1 MAFKMTDSN
10 RVITIYNLSSSTN
23 EFIGQGDGFI
33 PANTG
38 LPAYSTDIEPPL
50 AKDGF
55 VAVFDFESE
64 KWSLVEDHRGKMVY
78 DIHTGEA
85 ITINQLGKLPDDVVS
100 VAPEGHFV
108 KWDGKKWVH
117 DTEAEKMAQVT
128 QVTQQKESLLA
139 LAASKIAPLQDAV
152 DLDIATEDESKALLA
167 WKKYRVMLNRINP
180 EDAQNIIWPESPLPC
195 ASIS

>member
-23 EFIGQGDGFI
+23 EFIGKGDGYI

-38 LPAYSTDIEPPL
+38 LPACSTDIAPPS

-55 VAVFDFESE
+55 IAVFDFDSD
-64 KWSLVEDHRGKMVY
+64 KWSLVEDHRGKIVY
-78 DIHTGEA
+78 DIHTGKA
-85 ITINQLGKLPDDVVS
+85 IAINQLGALPDDVVS
-100 VAPEGHFV
+100 IAPEGHFV

-117 DTEAEKMAQVT
+117 DADAEKTAQIT

-152 DLDIATEDESKALLA
+152 DLDIATEAEAALLLA
-167 WKKYRVMLNRINP
+167 WKKYRVLLNRINP
-180 EDAQNIIWPESPLPC
+180 NDVPDIDWPDMP
-195 ASIS
+195 A

>member
-23 EFIGQGDGFI
+23 EFIGQGDGYI

-38 LPAYSTDIEPPL
+38 LPAFSTDIAPPS
-50 AKDGF
+50 AKAGF
-55 VAVFDFESE
+55 VAVFNFESE
-64 KWSLVEDHRGKMVY
+64 KWSLVEDHRGTTVY

-100 VAPEGHFV
+100 VAPEGNFV
-108 KWDGKKWVH
+108 KWDGKKWIH
-117 DTEAEKMAQVT
+117 DTEAEKMAQIT
-128 QVTQQKESLLA
+128 QATQQKESLLA

-152 DLDIATEDESKALLA
+152 DLDIATEGEVALLLA
-167 WKKYRVMLNRINP
+167 WKKCRVLLNRVDTSKP
-180 EDAQNIIWPESPLPC
+180 EWPMLPDIQ
-195 ASIS
+195 AS

>member
-38 LPAYSTDIEPPL
+38 LPAYSTDIAPPSV
-50 AKDGF
+50 KTGF
-55 VAVFDFESE
+55 VAVFNFESE
-64 KWSLVEDHRGKMVY
+64 KWSLVEDHRGTTVY

-85 ITINQLGKLPDDVVS
+85 ITISQLGALPEDVVS

-108 KWDGKKWVH
+108 KWDGKNWVH
-117 DTEAEKMAQVT
+117 DTDAEKTAQIT
-128 QVTQQKESLLA
+128 QATQQKESLLV
-139 LAASKIAPLQDAV
+139 LAASNIGPLRDAV
-152 DLDIATEDESKALLA
+152 DEEMATAEEIAALSE
-167 WKKYRVMLNRINP
+167 WRKYRVLLNRINP
-180 EDAQNIIWPESPLPC
+180 NDAPDINWPEKPE
-195 ASIS
+195 

>member
-64 KWSLVEDHRGKMVY
+64 KWSLVEDHRGKTVY

-85 ITINQLGKLPDDVVS
+85 ITVNQLGKLPDDVVS

-117 DTEAEKMAQVT
+117 DTEAEKMAQIT
-128 QVTQQKESLLA
+128 QATQQKESLLA

-152 DLDIATEDESKALLA
+152 DLDIATEAEVELLLA
-167 WKKYRVMLNRINP
+167 WKKCRVLLNRVDTSKP
-180 EDAQNIIWPESPLPC
+180 EWPPHPDTK
-195 ASIS
+195 AS

>member
-1 MAFKMTDSN
+1 MAFKMTDKD
-10 RVITIYNLSSSTN
+10 RVITIYNLSSATN

-55 VAVFDFESE
+55 VAVFNFESE
-64 KWSLVEDHRGKMVY
+64 KWSLVEDHRGKTVY

-85 ITINQLGKLPDDVVS
+85 VTINQLGKLPDDVVS

-117 DTEAEKMAQVT
+117 DTEAEKMAQIT
-128 QVTQQKESLLA
+128 QATQQKESLLA
-139 LAASKIAPLQDAV
+139 LAALKIAPLQDAV
-152 DLDIATEDESKALLA
+152 DLDIATEAEAALLLA
-167 WKKYRVMLNRINP
+167 WKKCRVLLNRVDTSKP
-180 EDAQNIIWPESPLPC
+180 EWPPLPDIK
-195 ASIS
+195 AS